1 MGNDHFNDNFLV
13 KEFEILT
20 GNLNYISNDLL
31 KAKWY
36 FLATLAALGLGYKY
50 ILELNNNIFSPEQFP
65 FLLVIIF
72 ITGDVVLWLIGEYI
86 LSHGFLFRY
95 IQSKLAEIEKAEI
108 EHYLYYKNIIIDSRS
123 KELVKDPRK
132 RDNFLFK
139 DKDGEKESKDGKK
152 ERLFFDFFIPDQF
165 IPLYWASIWEILIN
179 GLSAY
184 IVYKILYKCDNYK
197 IILPLIIIFISL
209 LFISKLWDYYL
220 YKLNKFVEEFCDFKI
235 FFDENGKES
244 IFHFPYILSQK
255 VRRLLFHVSCI
266 LLLAV
271 LLVSIPW
278 HFFSEALYYKFIT
291 KIINQ
296 PLIISIIE
304 AVALILFWRV
314 VIGLPIHLVRDFG
327 RILNWDELKDWA
339 PPVAYINNNNNEL
352 VLNFDWPWLVV
363 FRSDRPYVKK
373 FRWSLWL
380 LLFLP

>member
-86 LSHGFLFRY
+86 LSRGFLFRY

-197 IILPLIIIFISL
+197 IILPLISVCP
-209 LFISKLWDYYL
+209 K
-220 YKLNKFVEEFCDFKI
+220 N
-235 FFDENGKES
+235 S
-244 IFHFPYILSQK
+244 IFTDLGSTQG
-255 VRRLLFHVSCI
+255 
-266 LLLAV
+266 
-271 LLVSIPW
+271 
-278 HFFSEALYYKFIT
+278 E
-291 KIINQ
+291 KI
-296 PLIISIIE
+296 
-304 AVALILFWRV
+304 
-314 VIGLPIHLVRDFG
+314 
-327 RILNWDELKDWA
+327 
-339 PPVAYINNNNNEL
+339 
-352 VLNFDWPWLVV
+352 
-363 FRSDRPYVKK
+363 
-373 FRWSLWL
+373 
-380 LLFLP
+380 